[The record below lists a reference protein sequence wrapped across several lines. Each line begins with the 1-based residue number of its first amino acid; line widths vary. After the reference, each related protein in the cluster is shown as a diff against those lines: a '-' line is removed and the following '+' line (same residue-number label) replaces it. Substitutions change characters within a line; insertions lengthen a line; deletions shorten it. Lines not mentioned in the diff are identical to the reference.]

1 MFAQMRGR
9 RGMSSSDRVLQHQ
22 GLVRKEAARVV
33 RRLGAP
39 QLREDLESAGQIGLL
54 QYDKRYDPK
63 RGAYSTGATQAIR
76 AKIQREVQKSQ
87 TVRVGEKSVAR
98 LAKADALP
106 KTGAFKPEHEKTYNP
121 TASVEH
127 KADVQ
132 KLMKRLNPTQREII
146 RLRHLQGYTAKQVA
160 IRTKMSVPQVRKL
173 EKQSMKQ
180 MRAAG

>member
-1 MFAQMRGR
+1 
-9 RGMSSSDRVLQHQ
+9 LKHQ
-22 GLVRKEAARVV
+22 GLVRKEAGRVV

-39 QLREDLESAGQIGLL
+39 QLHDDLVSAGNVGLT
-54 QYDKRYDPK
+54 QYAKRYDPK
-63 RGAYSTGATQAIR
+63 RGAFSTGATQAIR
-76 AKIQREVQKSQ
+76 SKIQREVQRSQ

-121 TASVEH
+121 TAAIEH

-132 KLMKRLNPTQREII
+132 RLMKQLNPTQREII
-146 RLRHLQGYTAKQVA
+146 RLRHLHGYTAKQVA
-160 IRTKMSVPQVRKL
+160 ARTRMSVPQVRKL
-173 EKQSMKQ
+173 EKQSLKQ